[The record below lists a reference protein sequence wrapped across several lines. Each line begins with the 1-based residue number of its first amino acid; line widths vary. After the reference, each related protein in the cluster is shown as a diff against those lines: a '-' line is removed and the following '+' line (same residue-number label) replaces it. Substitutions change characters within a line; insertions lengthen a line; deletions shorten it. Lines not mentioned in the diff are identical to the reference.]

1 MVTFGEFIMILELH
15 RQGLKVAAIARQLGV
30 DRKTVRKYISRGLEP
45 PAYGPRPRRQK
56 STDPFL
62 PYLCERLRA
71 FPGLTAVRLW
81 RELRERGY
89 AGGYTAVKR
98 AVRDIRPDPITP
110 FEVRF
115 ETPPGEQAQV
125 DLARFEV
132 EFTDEPGVTRVVWL
146 FSMVLGYSR
155 LIWARFVIHQDL
167 QSILRCHIAALE
179 AIGGVPREILY
190 DRMKTAVIGEDPDGL
205 VIYNRALLDLAR
217 HYGFQ
222 PRACRPYRP
231 KTKGK
236 VERPFRYIR
245 EDFFLGA
252 SFRNLDDLNIQLR
265 RWLDTVANPRVHAT
279 TQRVVNEAFAEE
291 KPALKPLPLVPYRT
305 VLKLERRLS
314 LEGMV
319 SVSGNLYS
327 VPDTTRRRILDVH
340 VFADEI
346 RIFEDGVLVAS
357 HVPLEGRDNALDRLL
372 QFLIIVQPAAYLGN
386 PFTPHAELTRASSWI
401 GHSQNKHLMPFAA
414 GAFGAVFAVADRALQ
429 QRAAQ
434 QLAGY
439 RQFADQLLARSQAPL
454 TNHSQE

>member
-1 MVTFGEFIMILELH
+1 MLLPLAGGSGTVVTFGEFIMILELH
-15 RQGLKVAAIARQLGV
+15 RQGLKVAAIARQTGV

-132 EFTDEPGVTRVVWL
+132 EFTDEPGVTRIVWL

-179 AIGGVPREILY
+179 AHAAGQYQFALKAVQPMERAEAVEFL
-190 DRMKTAVIGEDPDGL
+190 MKAM
-205 VIYNRALLDLAR
+205 
-217 HYGFQ
+217 
-222 PRACRPYRP
+222 
-231 KTKGK
+231 
-236 VERPFRYIR
+236 
-245 EDFFLGA
+245 
-252 SFRNLDDLNIQLR
+252 
-265 RWLDTVANPRVHAT
+265 
-279 TQRVVNEAFAEE
+279 
-291 KPALKPLPLVPYRT
+291 PALYPPNFP
-305 VLKLERRLS
+305 
-314 LEGMV
+314 
-319 SVSGNLYS
+319 N
-327 VPDTTRRRILDVH
+327 
-340 VFADEI
+340 
-346 RIFEDGVLVAS
+346 
-357 HVPLEGRDNALDRLL
+357 
-372 QFLIIVQPAAYLGN
+372 N
-386 PFTPHAELTRASSWI
+386 PTS
-401 GHSQNKHLMPFAA
+401 
-414 GAFGAVFAVADRALQ
+414 
-429 QRAAQ
+429 
-434 QLAGY
+434 
-439 RQFADQLLARSQAPL
+439 
-454 TNHSQE
+454 